1 MNIAT
6 LREWLEHSP
15 PAAAVSAF
23 PPDLSGFMADGI
35 EICAECSGRLM
46 ARGCRLGDKVEPIWE
61 RPVVCELHGEEE

>member
-1 MNIAT
+1 MKIKE

-15 PAAAVSAF
+15 PAGSIQAS
-23 PPDLSGFMADGI
+23 PPDLSGFKADGV

-61 RPVVCELHGEEE
+61 RPVVCQVHE